1 MITVGNTN
9 GKGRGVFAQKPF
21 TKGEIIERPPVIAI
35 PKEEVELIDKT
46 VLFNYYYDWNDGQIA
61 VVLGLGSL
69 YNHSYHPNALYARK
83 IEERIMEYTAY
94 QDIAVGEEITIN
106 YNYSVVSDRTPLWF
120 DVLE

>member
-21 TKGEIIERPPVIAI
+21 TKGEIIERTPVIAI